1 MARPYI
7 PKDLRQL
14 VLDRSKGNCEYC
26 RILARVATESMEV
39 DHVLPI
45 SQGGLT
51 VAENLA
57 SACHG
62 CNQRKR
68 DRLEGFDLVSGKTVP
83 IYNPRTMKWKR
94 HFAWSEDSTLII
106 GRTATGRVTV
116 ELMGLNRSGLVNLRA
131 LLIMVGEHPPK

>member
-7 PKDLRQL
+7 PKELRQR
-14 VLDRSKGNCEYC
+14 VIDRANGNCEYC

-39 DHVLPI
+39 DHVLPV

-51 VAENLA
+51 IAENLA

-68 DRLEGFDLVSGKTVP
+68 DRLKGFDAVSGKIVP
-83 IYNPRTMKWKR
+83 LYNPRTMNWKK
-94 HFAWSEDSTLII
+94 HFAWSEDSTLVI

-116 ELMGLNRSGLVNLRA
+116 DLMGLNRSGLVNLRG